1 MGSVRRTSTYYSH
14 IPKYE
19 EHGGHLYCNVPG
31 CGYHCSSKKQSTMSM
46 HNRNIHSKPTL
57 PCLYC
62 DKLFVNKTFL
72 NQHIKSHHSDEKT
85 MKCTQCNFTCKTKGT
100 LYAHIA
106 RHYNYRRLFQK
117 TWSVAHRLCSGCE
130 KMVSIEAMPYH
141 AAKCMGANSKTKA
154 LLTSFKGKADPQPED
169 TYVHTYEQVGENEDP
184 LMRITDEHIIA
195 LDAIM
200 YDDPTPLDCCI
211 PCSPIAA

>member
-1 MGSVRRTSTYYSH
+1 MGSVRRTASLR

-19 EHGGHLYCNVPG
+19 EHGGRIYCNVPG
-31 CGYHCSSKKQSTMSM
+31 CGYHCSNKKQSTMSM
-46 HNRNIHSKPTL
+46 HCRNLHSKPTL
-57 PCLYC
+57 PCLHC
-62 DKLFVNKTFL
+62 DELFVNKTFL
-72 NQHIKSHHSDEKT
+72 NQHIRSHHSNEKT

-106 RHYNYRRLFQK
+106 RHYNYKRLFK
-117 TWSVAHRLCSGCE
+117 KSWSVSHMLCVGCD
-130 KMVSIEAMPYH
+130 KMVSIQAMPYH
-141 AAKCMGANSKTKA
+141 ALKCMKANGKTKE
-154 LLTSFKGKADPQPED
+154 LLDPQPID
-169 TYVHTYEQVGENEDP
+169 TYVHTYEQVGEKEES
-184 LMRITDEHIIA
+184 LMRIADEHIIA